1 MRLGVAAYYEDAWI
15 VLFKT
20 SEVIYLNTHTVKTL
34 GKYIKCLDTKPQDI
48 NPKTN

>member
-1 MRLGVAAYYEDAWI
+1 MRLGVAAYYEDVWI

-20 SEVIYLNTHTVKTL
+20 SEVNLNTHTVKTL
-34 GKYIKCLDTKPQDI
+34 GEYIKCLDTKPQNI